1 MNNLYLVFL
10 FNNMIEDI
18 IDTKTDLLI
27 NNIKNQ
33 IDK

>member
-1 MNNLYLVFL
+1 MNNLYLIYL

-18 IDTKTDLLI
+18 VDVKADLLESK
-27 NNIKNQ
+27 IKNQ